1 MNSKSTSIS
10 RSIGDHKASND
21 VCRKLQAELN
31 ECCNMI
37 EKAEKRIS
45 RNSEYRGIKVFCH
58 KRKNGYQYYLQNPD
72 NKRKYIRKSEYE
84 TVQKV
89 LQLGYDEEVLKALRD
104 KKLVL
109 ERFLAKYKPFSLE
122 TLYTGLSDGRKAMI
136 QTIYPTDTEFINDW
150 YKGFEADDNP
160 YPKETSY
167 RTDRGENVR
176 SKSEKII
183 ADILY
188 KYGIPYVYEPKLKL
202 NNGKYLFPDFA
213 LLDLKAR
220 KTIYWEHFGL
230 ASDGEYASKAM
241 TKLGL
246 YENEGI
252 FVGRDLFFSV
262 ESSETPLNIKVIE
275 RKVRAIL

>member
-1 MNSKSTSIS
+1 MNNKSNSIS
-10 RSIGDHKASND
+10 GSIGNHKASND
-21 VCRKLQAELN
+21 VSRRLQVELN

-58 KRKNGYQYYLQNPD
+58 KRKNGYQYYLLKPD
-72 NKRKYIRKSEYE
+72 NKRKYIKKSEYE
-84 TVQKV
+84 MVQKV

-104 KKLVL
+104 KKHIL
-109 ERFLAKYKPFSLE
+109 ERFLAKYKPDSLE
-122 TLYTGLSDGRKAMI
+122 TMYTGLSDGRKAMI
-136 QTIYPTDTEFINDW
+136 KTIRPTDEAFIEEW
-150 YKGFEADDNP
+150 YKGFIVDENS

-213 LLDLKAR
+213 ILDLKAR

>member
-1 MNSKSTSIS
+1 MNNKSNSIS
-10 RSIGDHKASND
+10 SGIGNHKASND
-21 VCRKLQAELN
+21 VSRKLQAELN

-58 KRKNGYQYYLQNPD
+58 KRKNGYQYYLLKPD
-72 NKRKYIRKSEYE
+72 NKRKYLKKSEYE
-84 TVQKV
+84 MVQKV

-104 KKLVL
+104 KKHIL
-109 ERFLAKYKPFSLE
+109 ERFLAKYKPDSLE
-122 TLYTGLSDGRKAMI
+122 TMYTGLSDGRKAMI
-136 QTIYPTDTEFINDW
+136 KTIRPTDEEFIEEW
-150 YKGFEADDNP
+150 YKSFIVDENS

-167 RTDRGENVR
+167 RTDRGESVR

-188 KYGIPYVYEPKLKL
+188 KYRIPYVYEPKFKL

-241 TKLGL
+241 TKLGV
-246 YENEGI
+246 YENEG
-252 FVGRDLFFSV
+252 FVIGRDLLFSV

>member
-1 MNSKSTSIS
+1 MNNKSNSIS
-10 RSIGDHKASND
+10 GSIGNHKASND
-21 VCRKLQAELN
+21 VSRKLQAELN

-45 RNSEYRGIKVFCH
+45 RNSEYQGIKVFCH
-58 KRKNGYQYYLQNPD
+58 KRKNGYQYYLLKPD
-72 NKRKYIRKSEYE
+72 NKRKYIKKSEYE
-84 TVQKV
+84 MVQKV

-104 KKLVL
+104 KKHIL
-109 ERFLAKYKPFSLE
+109 ERFLAKYKPDSLE
-122 TLYTGLSDGRKAMI
+122 TVYTGLSDGRKAMI
-136 QTIYPTDTEFINDW
+136 KTIRPTDEEFVEEW
-150 YKGFEADDNP
+150 YKGFIVDENS

-188 KYGIPYVYEPKLKL
+188 KYRIPYVYEPKLKL

-262 ESSETPLNIKVIE
+262 ESSETPLNINVIE
-275 RKVRAIL
+275 RKVRSIL

>member
-1 MNSKSTSIS
+1 MNNKSNSIS
-10 RSIGDHKASND
+10 GSIGNHKASND
-21 VCRKLQAELN
+21 VSRRLQVELN

-58 KRKNGYQYYLQNPD
+58 KRKNGYQYYLLKPD
-72 NKRKYIRKSEYE
+72 NKRKYIKKSEYE
-84 TVQKV
+84 MVQKV

-104 KKLVL
+104 KKHIL
-109 ERFLAKYKPFSLE
+109 ERFLAKYKPDSLE
-122 TLYTGLSDGRKAMI
+122 TMYTGLSDGRKAMI
-136 QTIYPTDTEFINDW
+136 KTIRPTDEAFIEEW
-150 YKGFEADDNP
+150 YKGFIVDENS

-188 KYGIPYVYEPKLKL
+188 KYRIPYVYEPKFKL

-275 RKVRAIL
+275 RKVRSIL

>member
-1 MNSKSTSIS
+1 MNNKSNSIS
-10 RSIGDHKASND
+10 GSLCDHKAGND

-58 KRKNGYQYYLQNPD
+58 KRKNGYQYYLQSPD

-89 LQLGYDEEVLKALRD
+89 LQLGYDEEVLKALHD

-136 QTIYPTDTEFINDW
+136 KTIYPTDTEFINDW
-150 YKGFEADDNP
+150 YKGFVKDDNP

-167 RTDRGENVR
+167 RTDRGESVR

-188 KYGIPYVYEPKLKL
+188 KYRIPYVYEPKLKL

-275 RKVRAIL
+275 RKVRSIL

>member
-1 MNSKSTSIS
+1 MNNKSNSIS
-10 RSIGDHKASND
+10 GSIGDHKAGNE

-37 EKAEKRIS
+37 EKAEKRIA
-45 RNSEYRGIKVFCH
+45 RNAEYRGIKVFCH
-58 KRKNGYQYYLQNPD
+58 KRKNSYQYYLQNPD

-89 LQLGYDEEVLKALRD
+89 LQLGYDEEVLKALHD

-136 QTIYPTDTEFINDW
+136 KTIYPTDTEFINDW
-150 YKGFEADDNP
+150 YKDFVEDDNP

-167 RTDRGENVR
+167 RTDRGESVR

-188 KYGIPYVYEPKLKL
+188 KYGIPYVYEPKLRL
-202 NNGKYLFPDFA
+202 NNGKNLFPDFA

-241 TKLGL
+241 TKLGV
-246 YENEGI
+246 YENEG
-252 FVGRDLFFSV
+252 FVVGRDLLFSV